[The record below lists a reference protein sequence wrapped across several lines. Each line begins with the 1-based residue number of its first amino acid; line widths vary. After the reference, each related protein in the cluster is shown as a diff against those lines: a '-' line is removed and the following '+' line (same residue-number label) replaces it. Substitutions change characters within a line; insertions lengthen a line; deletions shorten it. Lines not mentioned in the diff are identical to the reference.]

1 MERSKLTDIGLNEE
15 QINQV
20 MKLYNADIDPIKVEL
35 NDVKTENASLQS
47 KVEDRD
53 SQIDSLS
60 KEAGNSQKLNQKIA
74 DLQNEIKQ
82 HDEDAKNQL
91 HEAQRDNAIE
101 LALRDA
107 NVRDSKAVLPFLD
120 KDTIKLEDGKLKGIN
135 EQIETIK
142 ADHDYL
148 FNLDEPAQPSG
159 PSSHPTVGGDRTGG
173 SNDVATPSQEA
184 ADLNKFRI
192 I

>member
-1 MERSKLTDIGLNEE
+1 M
-15 QINQV
+15 
-20 MKLYNADIDPIKVEL
+20 
-35 NDVKTENASLQS
+35 
-47 KVEDRD
+47 
-53 SQIDSLS
+53 
-60 KEAGNSQKLNQKIA
+60 
-74 DLQNEIKQ
+74 QNEIKQ

-101 LALRDA
+101 LTLRDA

-120 KDTIKLEDGKLKGIN
+120 KDTIKLEGGKLKGIN
-135 EQIETIK
+135 EQIESIK

-148 FNLDEPAQPSG
+148 FNSDEPAQPSG